1 MDFGSKIF
9 SFKRVSINKKQTIIC
24 ISNLSSEI
32 QKVRLNKIYHNWK
45 NLIGPKI
52 EIKNKLLIIKP
63 FESIWLSNR

>member
-9 SFKRVSINKKQTIIC
+9 FLKELVSIKKQTIIC

-52 EIKNKLLIIKP
+52 EIKNDLLIINP
-63 FESIWLSNR
+63 F